1 MSDCNV
7 YSGSDFE
14 VPSLRAFQGSFLKV
28 CEHFFLMGCVGS
40 LSDCDG
46 SNLND
51 CMGLSVRDCEGSS
64 LKDFQGFPLGDY
76 EGFSMMGFLRS
87 LTVRAPP

>member
-1 MSDCNV
+1 MGSSLKDFEDSTLSDCKTSYLKYFKGYSMIDCNV

-40 LSDCDG
+40 L
-46 SNLND
+46 N
-51 CMGLSVRDCEGSS
+51 DCEGSS
-64 LKDFQGFPLGDY
+64 LSYCNL
-76 EGFSMMGFLRS
+76 
-87 LTVRAPP
+87 PPA